1 VNFTKALHKHGI
13 AGSLK
18 LVPNWLQQQRKKRIL
33 TKKLRAA
40 KFEATDFYVVK
51 DIQGSKMLL
60 NLNDAGISREL
71 YFNGVHEPES
81 TAQYKKE
88 LRPGMTIF
96 ELGANI
102 GYYALIGAKA
112 IGDTGRI
119 IAFEPSPVNMET
131 FRLNVALNDLNDRI
145 ATHQMGVGNSVGT
158 MKFNVVNK
166 GNMSSFYKRK
176 DDGEAEQVETIDV
189 EVTTLDAFIE
199 EHPQEIDYIRMDVEG
214 FEYEIFQGMQ
224 NLLKS
229 EYAPEGFFIE
239 IHSALLNENGHS
251 CHEFV
256 ENLHAHGY
264 EISVAKWRGKPEIA
278 VHSVKELLQ
287 HERCEIGYWEAF
299 LKRQ

>member
-1 VNFTKALHKHGI
+1 MNFSEVLHKHGI
-13 AGSLK
+13 IGSLK
-18 LVPNWLQQQRKKRIL
+18 RTPIWLRQQLNQCKLK
-33 TKKLRAA
+33 KKLWIA
-40 KFEATDFYVVK
+40 KFETEDFYIVK

-71 YFNGVHEPES
+71 YFTGIHEAES

-88 LRPGMTIF
+88 LQPGMTIF

-112 IGDTGRI
+112 IGDTGRV

-131 FRLNVALNDLNDRI
+131 FRQNVTLNGLNNRI
-145 ATHQMGVGNSVGT
+145 ETYQRGIANINGI

-166 GNMSSFYKRK
+166 GNMSSFYKRRE
-176 DDGEAEQVETIDV
+176 DGVVEQVETIDV
-189 EVTTLDAFIE
+189 DVTTLDAFIE
-199 EHPQEIDYIRMDVEG
+199 EHPQKIDYMRMDVEG

-224 NLLKS
+224 NVLKS
-229 EYAPEGFFIE
+229 KYAPEGFFIE
-239 IHSALLNENGHS
+239 IHSELLNENGHS
-251 CHEFV
+251 CREFV
-256 ENLHAHGY
+256 ENLHAHSY
-264 EISVAKWRGKPEIA
+264 DISIARWRGKPEFT

-299 LKRQ
+299 LKK